1 MLTLILTVCAPVR
14 VLLLIGNTVSE
25 YSYAQTERSVVF
37 KRVLC
42 NDVTWT
48 KEELLIRDTMVSG
61 CVQRPKRLNV
71 VCKSLTGSGFG
82 NVNRTSR
89 EYIVNKLS
97 LDETLMLTY
106 AKADSVNRD
115 V

>member
-1 MLTLILTVCAPVR
+1 
-14 VLLLIGNTVSE
+14 
-25 YSYAQTERSVVF
+25 
-37 KRVLC
+37 
-42 NDVTWT
+42 
-48 KEELLIRDTMVSG
+48 MVSG

-115 V
+115 VWPLKATQLVPIYVQRYGGKAVFAAVFTIDKLIYSIFQFHREVSIFTEGND